1 MSEFQNYYG
10 YISDQAKMF
19 VDEHKEDVFT
29 EVRDGNTDVY
39 DLLNDSKIHEWV
51 DNDFIYVDLID
62 SAHIIEQS
70 DNVETDYGL
79 WEGQDPQE
87 AIKAMAFFT
96 YRNDLYYAVKELME
110 EELDSELTNLQEQL
124 TELQEELENLEDNE
138 DNEDDRDELEE
149 QIGELEEQTNN
160 FELAIDSL

>member
-1 MSEFQNYYG
+1 MSEFKNYYG
-10 YISDQAKMF
+10 YIADQAKMF
-19 VDEHKEDVFT
+19 VDEYKEDVFA
-29 EVRDGNTDVY
+29 EVKDGNTDAY
-39 DLLNDSKIHEWV
+39 DLLNDSRVHEWV
-51 DNDFIYVDLID
+51 DNNFIYVDLID

-96 YRNDLYYAVKELME
+96 YRNDLYYAVKELFE

-124 TELQEELENLEDNE
+124 TELQERFDNLEDDE
-138 DNEDDRDELEE
+138 ENEDDRDELKE
-149 QIGELEEQTNN
+149 QIGELEEHIDN
-160 FELAIDSL
+160 FENAIESL

>member
-1 MSEFQNYYG
+1 MSEFQNYYV

-19 VDEHKEDVFT
+19 VDEHREDVFK

-39 DLLNDSKIHEWV
+39 NLLNDSKIHEWA
-51 DNDFIYVDLID
+51 DNDFIYVDIID

-70 DNVETDYGL
+70 NNVETDYGL
-79 WEGQDPQE
+79 WEGQDPQD

-124 TELQEELENLEDNE
+124 TELQEQFDNLEDNE
-138 DNEDDRDELEE
+138 ENEDDRDELEE
-149 QIGELEEQTNN
+149 QIEELEDEANN
-160 FELAIDSL
+160 FELAINSL